1 MYKYLEILSISI
13 LIANIYLLFGIY
25 NTKIHK
31 KLLFETII
39 LLSMLVLKSIS
50 IIYKIKYTL
59 VYSVLYIIL
68 MIYIFIRITKKYIKD
83 PYDEDTHICDEII
96 KIDLYNKN
104 IKKQLDVNKYE
115 NNKLDKIRL
124 NKEKIINLLEINS
137 NKYINDISFNHEYEN
152 KILYENLINL
162 IPNIRFIKDIK
173 SDEFKYIDKNFLSS
187 IKFKDY
193 KFIDINSIINLNNKE
208 CMKFERNKIIN
219 ENGKKIDIEYSGL
232 VLDINNEILLIGIIK
247 DITKQVKIDAM
258 ENKIKENE
266 IVNKS
271 KAEFF
276 INMSHEL
283 KTPLNLI
290 NASNQLIDSVYSKE
304 LKENNN
310 LDILK
315 EIKIIKKQ
323 INILSTLTE
332 NMIELSKL
340 QNNYHEINIDSYNIV
355 EILDEI
361 VEEFNNHTNKNDI
374 NIIFDTDEEETILNI
389 DPDDIEKV
397 IIILLSLVA
406 RYSSNNS
413 YINFEVKNKSDF
425 IIISINNN
433 GRYNN
438 YSYLMDIEKN
448 VIDMGVKLANKIIEL
463 YNGSLSIYKD
473 DKNINIS
480 IQIKNI
486 CKSKD
491 YKIRVKDNHKEF
503 IHSEYTKMCNY

>member
-124 NKEKIINLLEINS
+124 NKEKIINLLEVNS

-152 KILYENLINL
+152 KILYEHLINL

-173 SDEFKYIDKNFLSS
+173 SDEFKYTDKNFLSY

-193 KFIDINSIINLNNKE
+193 KFIEINSIINLNNKE

-219 ENGKKIDIEYSGL
+219 ENGNKIDIEYSGL
-232 VLDINNEILLIGIIK
+232 VLDINNKILLIGIIK

-361 VEEFNNHTNKNDI
+361 V
-374 NIIFDTDEEETILNI
+374 
-389 DPDDIEKV
+389 
-397 IIILLSLVA
+397 
-406 RYSSNNS
+406 
-413 YINFEVKNKSDF
+413 
-425 IIISINNN
+425 
-433 GRYNN
+433 
-438 YSYLMDIEKN
+438 
-448 VIDMGVKLANKIIEL
+448 
-463 YNGSLSIYKD
+463 
-473 DKNINIS
+473 
-480 IQIKNI
+480 
-486 CKSKD
+486 
-491 YKIRVKDNHKEF
+491 
-503 IHSEYTKMCNY
+503 